1 MCLSF
6 LRIFKDFPVIGCRVT
21 HIILLEAEESLVD
34 ARQPGEWREV
44 LSFLFNSLSFM
55 VFYRIGKDTWWTCK
69 NKKQKQKQN
78 TQNNKKPNKQKQK
91 TKKTKPKTFSTI
103 PYVTSYYIRKEF
115 AVLSQH
121 RSPGKF
127 S

>member
-1 MCLSF
+1 
-6 LRIFKDFPVIGCRVT
+6 VT

-55 VFYRIGKDTWWTCK
+55 VFYCIGKDTWWTCK

-91 TKKTKPKTFSTI
+91 T
-103 PYVTSYYIRKEF
+103 
-115 AVLSQH
+115 
-121 RSPGKF
+121 
-127 S
+127 